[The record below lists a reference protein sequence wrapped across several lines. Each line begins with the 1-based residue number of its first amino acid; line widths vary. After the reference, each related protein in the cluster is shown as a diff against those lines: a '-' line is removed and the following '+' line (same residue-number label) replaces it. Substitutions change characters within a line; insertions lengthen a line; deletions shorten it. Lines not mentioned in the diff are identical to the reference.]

1 MSQPPSYGDSAAY
14 PPQGPPPAGFG
25 VPGMYPPGQQG
36 GGYPPQGGM
45 YPPQGGMYP
54 PQGKQIWNPH
64 LLWQPIPVYTRDLW
78 EDPVRF
84 F

>member
-14 PPQGPPPAGFG
+14 PPQGPPPAGLG

-54 PQGKQIWNPH
+54 PQGGAAQGRKGFSRIYYFVSLMVH
-64 LLWQPIPVYTRDLW
+64 FV
-78 EDPVRF
+78 V
-84 F
+84 

>member
-54 PQGKQIWNPH
+54 PQGGGAQGRKGFSRIYYSVSLMVH
-64 LLWQPIPVYTRDLW
+64 FV
-78 EDPVRF
+78 V
-84 F
+84 